1 MAAPHLHIPV
11 PGYFSAVAS
20 GAAWLSGAAKPVVKA
35 LRKTLGR
42 RHRGGWGLLVGT
54 SIPVGW
60 LMNPFSSIFHRFFI
74 DFNDEILYL

>member
-60 LMNPFSSIFHRFFI
+60 LMNPFS
-74 DFNDEILYL
+74 